1 MEIIVTANPNNLIA
15 FADLNCG
22 QVFRMVNA
30 DDARMFGEDCLC
42 MKTDTGEFVTLACTE
57 CKQRNYDDYK
67 NKKNDPD
74 RIELNKYCPFCKKHT
89 VHKETK

>member
-30 DDARMFGEDCLC
+30 DDVRRFGEDCLC

-57 CKQRNYDDYK
+57 CIVVCSVSRGGICLMVATPLW
-67 NKKNDPD
+67 KKFPMQQ
-74 RIELNKYCPFCKKHT
+74 LL
-89 VHKETK
+89 

>member
-30 DDARMFGEDCLC
+30 DDVRRFGEDCLC
-42 MKTDTGEFVTLACTE
+42 MK
-57 CKQRNYDDYK
+57 N
-67 NKKNDPD
+67 
-74 RIELNKYCPFCKKHT
+74 
-89 VHKETK
+89 

>member
-30 DDARMFGEDCLC
+30 DDVRRFGEDCLC
-42 MKTDTGEFVTLACTE
+42 MKIDTGDFVTLTGTKCNCGVFCE
-57 CKQRNYDDYK
+57 
-67 NKKNDPD
+67 PD
-74 RIELNKYCPFCKKHT
+74 WELSDASNTIVEKVPNAVIALT
-89 VHKETK
+89 